1 MPVVRVATTQFAA
14 KGDDVSRNVAAAE
27 TLVRE
32 AAADGANI
40 VLIQELFAGRYFCQ
54 EQRVEHFRRALSA
67 DPKEN
72 PLLRHF
78 AALAKE
84 LSVALPI
91 SFF

>member
-1 MPVVRVATTQFAA
+1 MRAATTQFAA
-14 KGDDVSRNVAAAE
+14 KGDDASRNVAAAE
-27 TLVRE
+27 ALVRE

-40 VLIQELFAGRYFCQ
+40 VLIQELFARRYFCQ
-54 EQRVEHFRRALSA
+54 EQRAEHFGRAFSA
-67 DPKEN
+67 DPREN

-84 LSVALPI
+84 LSVALPM